1 MKSKLVF
8 KDHFFTVKTATQNTL
23 ASESFRQNIRSI
35 KISIKY
41 YSSPLKMERTCMHHI
56 ALQHVMML
64 GHVEAPRPWQKA
76 AGEFLHSFL
85 LGYLLY

>member
-1 MKSKLVF
+1 M
-8 KDHFFTVKTATQNTL
+8 KTATQNTL